1 MNAMKQFN
9 AANENAA
16 EARRVGREADVAKFN
31 AQIATQVSESK
42 AQKQFLRD
50 QFNAQNATAIE
61 QANVEF
67 MRKANT
73 ADTAAKNAAIT
84 LNAQNAMTLT
94 TQQLAFLAQELR
106 DEAQLDATFANN
118 ERERLAQVYAAA
130 LGSTTYRAN
139 DANWASVMEAF
150 GNILS

>member
-1 MNAMKQFN
+1 MRQFN

-16 EARRVGREADVAKFN
+16 EARRVGRETDISKFN
-31 AQIATQVSESK
+31 AQLATSVSESK

-61 QANVEF
+61 QANVEY

-73 ADTAAKNAAIT
+73 SDTAAKNAAIT
-84 LNAQNAMTLT
+84 LNAQNAMTLSS
-94 TQQLAFLAQELR
+94 QQLAFLAQELR
-106 DEAQLDATFANN
+106 DEAQFDATFANN

-130 LGSTTYRAN
+130 LGSTTYN
-139 DANWASVMEAF
+139 NNTGQWSDILTAF
-150 GNILS
+150 GNILE